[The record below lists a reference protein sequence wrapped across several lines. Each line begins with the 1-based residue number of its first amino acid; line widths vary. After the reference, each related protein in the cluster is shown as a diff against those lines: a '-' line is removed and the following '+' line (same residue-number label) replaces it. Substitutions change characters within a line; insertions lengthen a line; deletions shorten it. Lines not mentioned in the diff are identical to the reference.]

1 MPMIAEALVEKLA
14 DWQPDGAGPHSFVA
28 PLQNGWEI
36 AIGADTAESLGCRAN
51 EVTVRRPAGPN
62 PTAAELTQWPD
73 RSAKRITGLLE
84 PLKLIEVDAARS
96 EAILRSDPPASR
108 GSRVQYY
115 ELRLRGTH
123 EAKLHR
129 YQADRTGGRREAIPF
144 ALTHEAIA
152 KLADDL
158 IAD

>member
-1 MPMIAEALVEKLA
+1 MIAEALVQKLA
-14 DWQPDGAGPHSFVA
+14 DWRPEEAGPHSFVA
-28 PLQNGWEI
+28 PLENSWEI
-36 AIGADTAESLGCRAN
+36 AIVADTAESLGCRAT
-51 EVTVRRPAGPN
+51 ELTMRRPAGPN
-62 PTAAELTQWPD
+62 PTAAELTQWAD
-73 RSAKRITGLLE
+73 RSARRITGLLE
-84 PLKLIEVDAARS
+84 PLKLIEVDAGRS
-96 EAILRSDPPASR
+96 EALLRSDPPASR
-108 GSRVQYY
+108 GPRVQYY

>member
-1 MPMIAEALVEKLA
+1 MIAEALVQKLA
-14 DWQPDGAGPHSFVA
+14 DWRPEGTGPHTFAA
-28 PLQNGWEI
+28 PLETGWEVAI
-36 AIGADTAESLGCRAN
+36 AADTAESLGCRAT
-51 EVTVRRPAGPN
+51 ELTVRRPAGPN
-62 PTAAELTQWPD
+62 PTAAELTQWAD

-84 PLKLIEVDAARS
+84 PLKLIEVDAGRS
-96 EAILRSDPPASR
+96 EALLRSDPPASR
-108 GSRVQYY
+108 GPRVQYY

-123 EAKLHR
+123 EAKLQR
-129 YQADRTGGRREAIPF
+129 YQGDRAGGRREAIPF